1 MDLTPDKTSRKA
13 TEIQKRNRASG
24 KVREMNALDVDLKIM
39 TRVNSALHMEK
50 HVQNVSSFTIMQ
62 GFASLSQKNR
72 YIMLMKTAVLVMMI
86 FMLAALRL

>member
-1 MDLTPDKTSRKA
+1 M
-13 TEIQKRNRASG
+13 
-24 KVREMNALDVDLKIM
+24 DLKIM
-39 TRVNSALHMEK
+39 TSVNSTLHMEK
-50 HVQNVSSFTIMQ
+50 NVQNVSSFTIML